1 MSRRILFAKQGGQFS
16 LRGRICSIAVV
27 FELSSLFY
35 TVTINQNATI
45 SNHFT
50 AVSEKDNFSNLIIVP
65 PCRIEIEK
73 FNFHKLVKVSIFDHC
88 ESPPKKISDQVVSN
102 AAAAGLGDIRY
113 LWENFWPLATIL
125 VLT

>member
-1 MSRRILFAKQGGQFS
+1 M
-16 LRGRICSIAVV
+16 RGRICSIAVV

-35 TVTINQNATI
+35 TVTINQNATM

-102 AAAAGLGDIRY
+102 AAAALGLGDIRY
-113 LWENFWPLATIL
+113 L
-125 VLT
+125 

>member
-50 AVSEKDNFSNLIIVP
+50 AVSEKDNFSNLIIAP
-65 PCRIEIEK
+65 PCNTIEIEK

-113 LWENFWPLATIL
+113 L
-125 VLT
+125 

>member
-1 MSRRILFAKQGGQFS
+1 MQQCLIILLQCQK
-16 LRGRICSIAVV
+16 
-27 FELSSLFY
+27 
-35 TVTINQNATI
+35 
-45 SNHFT
+45 
-50 AVSEKDNFSNLIIVP
+50 KDNFSNLIIVP

-102 AAAAGLGDIRY
+102 AAAALGLGDIRY